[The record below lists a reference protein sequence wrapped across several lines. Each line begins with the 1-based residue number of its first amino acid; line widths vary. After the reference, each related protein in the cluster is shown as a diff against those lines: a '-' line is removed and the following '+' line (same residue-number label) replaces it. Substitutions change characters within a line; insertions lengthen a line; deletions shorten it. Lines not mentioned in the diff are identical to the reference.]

1 MVFGFKMQDFR
12 SKSQL
17 VAGGNITETPLTI
30 TYSIIVSRETMSIV
44 LMIYSLNE
52 LGIKVLD
59 MKNSYVTELGKGN
72 L

>member
-1 MVFGFKMQDFR
+1 MVFDFKMQDFR
-12 SKSQL
+12 SKSRL
-17 VAGGNITETPLTI
+17 VAGGNITETPITI
-30 TYSIIVSRETMSIV
+30 TYSIIVSRETMRIV

>member
-1 MVFGFKMQDFR
+1 MVFDFKMQDLR
-12 SKSQL
+12 SKPQL

-30 TYSIIVSRETMSIV
+30 TYSIIVSREKMRIV

-59 MKNSYVTELGKGN
+59 MNNSYVTELGKGN